1 MFCLSSFSELI
12 DSLLPQLL
20 RLLPAKVLHPGECE
34 KLCVLQELYG
44 PEDGSALSH
53 SYGISVYVWRHA
65 GRLLWRCTD

>member
-20 RLLPAKVLHPGECE
+20 RLLPAEVLHTGECE

-44 PEDGSALSH
+44 TKDGSALPH

-65 GRLLWRCTD
+65 GRLLRRRTD